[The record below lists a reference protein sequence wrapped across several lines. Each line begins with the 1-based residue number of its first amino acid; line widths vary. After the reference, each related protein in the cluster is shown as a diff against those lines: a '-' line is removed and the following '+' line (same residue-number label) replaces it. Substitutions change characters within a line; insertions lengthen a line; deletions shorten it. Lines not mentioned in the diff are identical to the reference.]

1 MAGAD
6 RPEAPRPQAW
16 RAPGGGRIEPAADLS
31 AEALAKAEAA
41 GYARLRAAIFRRPVR
56 AGVLARGLGAR
67 ARWACRAAAAIY
79 AAWLAAL
86 AVAAIVHRMS

>member
-16 RAPGGGRIEPAADLS
+16 RAPGGGRIEPAA
-31 AEALAKAEAA
+31 AAA
-41 GYARLRAAIFRRPVR
+41 GYARLRAAIFR
-56 AGVLARGLGAR
+56 RGLGAR

-86 AVAAIVHRMS
+86 AVAAIVHRIS

>member
-6 RPEAPRPQAW
+6 RPEAPGSPAR
-16 RAPGGGRIEPAADLS
+16 GGGRIEPAADLS

-41 GYARLRAAIFRRPVR
+41 GYARLRAAIFRR
-56 AGVLARGLGAR
+56 GLGAR

-86 AVAAIVHRMS
+86 AVAAIVHRIS

>member
-6 RPEAPRPQAW
+6 RPEAPGSPV
-16 RAPGGGRIEPAADLS
+16 PGGGRIEPAADLS

-67 ARWACRAAAAIY
+67 ARWAFRAAAAIY

-86 AVAAIVHRMS
+86 AVTAIVHRIS

>member
-16 RAPGGGRIEPAADLS
+16 RAPGGRTPAA
-31 AEALAKAEAA
+31 AA

>member
-6 RPEAPRPQAW
+6 RPEAPGSPAR
-16 RAPGGGRIEPAADLS
+16 GGGRIEPAA
-31 AEALAKAEAA
+31 AAA
-41 GYARLRAAIFRRPVR
+41 GYARLPRVFR
-56 AGVLARGLGAR
+56 RGLGAR

-86 AVAAIVHRMS
+86 AVAAIVHRIS